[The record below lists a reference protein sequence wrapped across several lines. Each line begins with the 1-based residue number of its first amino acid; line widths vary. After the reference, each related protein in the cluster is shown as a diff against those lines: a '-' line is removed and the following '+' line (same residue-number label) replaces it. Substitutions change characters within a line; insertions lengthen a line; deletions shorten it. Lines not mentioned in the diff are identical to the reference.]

1 MDIEE
6 IQRRRITRLEDCLD
20 ELIQLILNVEEASG
34 IDEQYEAR
42 KTLINELVVIK
53 DRLNCDHSL
62 HDYDDD

>member
-6 IQRRRITRLEDCLD
+6 IQRRRITRLENCLD
-20 ELIQLILNVEEASG
+20 ELVQLILNVEDAEG

-42 KTLINELVVIK
+42 KNLINELVVIK
-53 DRLNCDHSL
+53 DRLNCDQSL